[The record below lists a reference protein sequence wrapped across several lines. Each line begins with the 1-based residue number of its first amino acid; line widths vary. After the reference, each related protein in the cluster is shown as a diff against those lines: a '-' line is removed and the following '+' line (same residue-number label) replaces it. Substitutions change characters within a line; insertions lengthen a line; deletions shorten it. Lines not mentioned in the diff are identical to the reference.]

1 MIEKNH
7 KSLSINRQCKLLQVN
22 RNRLQPKRDKISED
36 DKLIMREIDVIHL
49 RAPFYGQRNIQWE
62 LAKIGWKIGRNRVRR
77 LMQIMGVVSLAPM
90 PNTSKPC
97 KANKVYPYLVKKDQV
112 TEANQVWCTD
122 ITYLPME
129 KGHAYLIAIMDWHS
143 RAILS
148 WEVSNIMDTA
158 FCIRALREA
167 IKKTGTTPKMF
178 NTDQGSQFTSKEW
191 IAELNKHDITISMD
205 GKGRWAD
212 NVFIERVWR
221 SLKYERIRLYS
232 YGTIPELRQ
241 HVDEWMHFYNH
252 ERPHHS
258 HEMQTPWSIYQSDSK
273 AA

>member
-1 MIEKNH
+1 MIEKND

-148 WEVSNIMDTA
+148 WEVSNSMDTA

-221 SLKYERIRLYS
+221 SLKYERIRL
-232 YGTIPELRQ
+232 
-241 HVDEWMHFYNH
+241 
-252 ERPHHS
+252 
-258 HEMQTPWSIYQSDSK
+258 
-273 AA
+273 